1 MLKICEIDK
10 FLVDYPGMSIVP
22 VRKSLVRLSGD
33 FEFTG
38 FLKDNPRIVDSYQLK
53 IDIPNNFPNSLPE
66 VIEIGGRIPR
76 DGKHHVNYDNTLCLG
91 SPIRI
96 RLAFSK
102 HRNLI
107 GFARNILVPYLI
119 WTGRKPGSTRKFMSR
134 KEQLKRLFPWCWKP
148 PRPM

>member
-76 DGKHHVNYDNTLCLG
+76 DGKHHVNYDNTLCLN
-91 SPIRI
+91 S
-96 RLAFSK
+96 
-102 HRNLI
+102 H
-107 GFARNILVPYLI
+107 VH
-119 WTGRKPGSTRKFMSR
+119 
-134 KEQLKRLFPWCWKP
+134 
-148 PRPM
+148 